1 MVYPTLRL
9 PNEGHH
15 VTGLGW
21 LLDRAATLEGHGLV
35 GPQMHLI
42 WLSFVVSG
50 LLFVSP
56 PHLTEVSQ
64 MEHGLASRQKVGR
77 LVLEAFLQ

>member
-1 MVYPTLRL
+1 MAYPTLWF

-42 WLSFVVSG
+42 WLSFVVSD

-56 PHLTEVSQ
+56 LLTGVSQ